1 MQKSKFIIWGILSMC
16 VLINCYAQTYQ
27 NGIRVIDEN
36 NITEFKFNEDWFFVP
51 GEPNDNWD
59 KNFQNGIKFKMDKT
73 CIDLDSLSNKKGKAL
88 DQGVVY
94 NQVIAEKDGFIFL
107 GCGVDWWFEARMNG
121 ELIYSTFPTGNATN
135 DFSYL
140 NHCFAAP
147 VKKGENLL
155 AIKVQRGADSF
166 RFAAGKI
173 SLKELNLPFI
183 DYKKYASPAL
193 SSKDSWTMVM
203 LPDTQSYVKF
213 SRNHGICDLMF
224 SFIAENVERLNIQQ
238 VIHVGD
244 LVEQNRSLE
253 TGFFGNQTAPQQWQ
267 AISDMFKRLD
277 NVVPYIITTGNHDL
291 GYVSSEDRQSELGKY
306 FPVDRNSKWKNTL
319 CSIGANYFGDYTLE
333 NAAYEFAT
341 PNGQKLL
348 IAAIGFAPTDAQLEW
363 AKNLFNQPKYK
374 NHFGIIVTHSYL
386 AGSSKGRIQK
396 EDYQV
401 NKDGGNAGEA
411 IWQKLVKITP
421 NIRMVLCGHVAGPDD
436 WSACVGYQTSMN
448 DAGKKVHEIVFN
460 PQAMGGGWYG
470 NGGDGYIR
478 LMEFDKDMKTVKVRT
493 FSPLFAISPATQY
506 LAWHDEDFNN
516 FTIKLED

>member
-16 VLINCYAQTYQ
+16 VLINCYVQAYQ
-27 NGIRVIDEN
+27 NGIRAIGEN
-36 NITEFKFNEDWFFVP
+36 NTVKFQFSPKWTFIP
-51 GEPNDNWD
+51 GEPVDNWD
-59 KNFQNGIKFKMDKT
+59 KNFQDGIKFKMDKN

-94 NQVIAEKDGFIFL
+94 NQLIAEKDGFIFL

-121 ELIYSTFPTGNATN
+121 EMVYTTFPIGNGSN

-155 AIKVQRGADSF
+155 AIKVQRGSDSF
-166 RFAAGKI
+166 RFSAGGIAPEKI
-173 SLKELNLPFI
+173 NLPFI
-183 DYKKYASPAL
+183 DYKQYTPPQL
-193 SSKDSWTMVM
+193 SDKDSWTMVM

-224 SFIAENVERLNIQQ
+224 SFIAENVKKLNIQQ

-253 TGFFGNQTAPQQWQ
+253 TGDFGNQTAPQQWQ
-267 AISDMFKRLD
+267 TISNMFKRLD

-291 GYVSSEDRQSELGKY
+291 GYVSSEDRRSELGKY
-306 FPVDRNSKWKNTL
+306 VPTTRNSKWENTL
-319 CSIGANYFGDYTLE
+319 CSIGANYFGEYTLE
-333 NAAYEFAT
+333 NAAYEFTT

-348 IAAIGFAPTDAQLEW
+348 IATLGFAPSDAQLEW

-386 AGSSKGRIQK
+386 SGYNKGRIQE

-411 IWQKLVKITP
+411 IWQKLVKVTP
-421 NIRMVLCGHVAGPDD
+421 NIRMVLCGHVAGPND
-436 WSACVGYQTSMN
+436 WTASVGYQVSVN

-460 PQAMGGGWYG
+460 PQAMGGGWHG

-493 FSPLFAISPATQY
+493 FSPLFAISPATQH
-506 LAWHDEDFNN
+506 LAWHDENFNN
-516 FTIKLED
+516 FEINLED

>member
-1 MQKSKFIIWGILSMC
+1 MKKF
-16 VLINCYAQTYQ
+16 LIVFSWLFIFTCYADWK
-27 NGIRVIDEN
+27 NGMQI
-36 NITEFKFNEDWFFVP
+36 ITENDVAKFSFGTEWIYVP
-51 GEPNDNWD
+51 GKPSANWEKSYSD
-59 KNFQNGIKFKMDKT
+59 GIKFKLNNNFVN
-73 CIDLDSLSNKKGKAL
+73 LDNVSGKKGNAY

-94 NQVIAEKDGFIFL
+94 NRLIAEKDGVIIL
-107 GCGVDWWFEARMNG
+107 GMVVDWWFEAYMNG
-121 ELIYSTFPTGNATN
+121 EMVYTTYPDGNDLTN
-135 DFSYL
+135 YSYL
-140 NHCFAAP
+140 NHQFIVP

-155 AIKVQRGADSF
+155 AVKVQRGDYSF
-166 RFAAGKI
+166 FFGAG
-173 SLKELNLPFI
+173 EVRNFPFVR
-183 DYKKYASPAL
+183 YKQYTPPKL
-193 SSKDSWTMVM
+193 SDKDSWTMVM

-224 SFIAENVERLNIQQ
+224 SFIAENVKKLNIQQ

-253 TGFFGNQTAPQQWQ
+253 TGDFGNQTAPQQWQ
-267 AISDMFKRLD
+267 TISNMFKRLD

-306 FPVDRNSKWKNTL
+306 FPTDRNSKWKNTL
-319 CSIGANYFGDYTLE
+319 CSIGANYFGEYTLE
-333 NAAYEFAT
+333 NAAYEFTT

-348 IAAIGFAPTDAQLEW
+348 VAAIGFAPTEAQLEW

-374 NHFGIIVTHSYL
+374 NHFGIIVTHSYMY
-386 AGSSKGRIQK
+386 GGNKGRIK
-396 EDYQV
+396 SEMDYEI
-401 NKDGGNAGEA
+401 NKFDSNAGEA
-411 IWQKLVKITP
+411 IWQKLVKVTP
-421 NIRMVLCGHVAGPDD
+421 NIRMVLCGHVAGPND
-436 WSACVGYQTSMN
+436 WTASVGYQVSVN

-493 FSPLFAISPATQY
+493 FSPLFAISPATQH

-516 FTIKLED
+516 FEINLEE